1 MYAGLFPQ
9 AVIHR
14 LRGRD
19 HQLNDD
25 LKEVARDIERLG

>member
-1 MYAGLFPQ
+1 VPQ
-9 AVIHR
+9 AHIHR

-25 LKEVARDIERLG
+25 LREVAAVILSLG